1 MSSDLPAEPA
11 LTAAGPHSE
20 RVLPPLRC
28 LAVVKG
34 DEPGAVGQEC
44 PRHRVAGGAPGGLAG
59 SFDLISQSPFIFP
72 HIP

>member
-34 DEPGAVGQEC
+34 DEPGA
-44 PRHRVAGGAPGGLAG
+44 GGAPGGLAG